1 MLACWSLS
9 RRLEQAAALVARS
22 GDLAGAVDAAT
33 AALEDSVARASFV
46 ARSLALECCVGPTIT
61 ERSID
66 RADAAGGLPAA
77 GSDATASTAGAA
89 EPEPSQ
95 ASHGGTAAS
104 SGRTGELGEYWRAE
118 ADATRQLDS
127 LRALSLEPGLEWLA
141 RPLVGL
147 RDALLARMAA
157 ADDAMRHPGARKDAA
172 PSSRSRTPART
183 PDDATSKP
191 ADGVAEPD
199 EDAGASPA
207 GSTGPSGYRLD
218 VLAGR
223 LRDAAE
229 DHRREVVAVPLA
241 QAALDRRRLVS
252 AALVGA
258 VLSPV
263 LMLAARRRGSAPPVR
278 PGGSLA
284 PVLAHASSCPGV
296 AEAPPPGA
304 TPDAPPVP
312 QPVGTTPPLE
322 ILLVED
328 NAMVRFS
335 MEMMLAELGHRVS
348 AAADAAEAMRLAEAN
363 PDVLVTDLGLPDLDG
378 LTLAKRLRAQSPG
391 LRVVIASGHPGSV
404 PGGIWLQKPFG
415 LDGLRRA
422 VEASG
427 APDA

>member
-22 GDLAGAVDAAT
+22 RDLAGAVDAAT
-33 AALEDSVARASFV
+33 AALQDSVARAGFA
-46 ARSLALECCVGPTIT
+46 ARAIALECCVRPTIA
-61 ERSID
+61 ERFTN
-66 RADAAGGLPAA
+66 RANAAGGLPSA
-77 GSDATASTAGAA
+77 GSDAVTSAAGAA
-89 EPEPSQ
+89 EPSQ
-95 ASHGGTAAS
+95 AASSGTAAS
-104 SGRTGELGEYWRAE
+104 SGRTGELSDYWRAE

-141 RPLVGL
+141 RPLAGL

-172 PSSRSRTPART
+172 ASLRDQIPPRT
-183 PDDATSKP
+183 PDDATARP
-191 ADGVAEPD
+191 ADGAVRP
-199 EDAGASPA
+199 DAGASLA
-207 GSTGPSGYRLD
+207 GSADPPGDSVD

-258 VLSPV
+258 VLSSV
-263 LMLAARRRGSAPPVR
+263 LMLAARRRGSATRVR
-278 PGGSLA
+278 PCGSPA
-284 PVLAHASSCPGV
+284 PILEPAPSCPDV
-296 AEAPPPGA
+296 AKTLPGA
-304 TPDAPPVP
+304 TPDAPPAP
-312 QPVGTTPPLE
+312 QPVGTAPGLR

-328 NAMVRFS
+328 NTTVRFS

-363 PDVLVTDLGLPDLDG
+363 PDVLVTDLGLPDVDG
-378 LTLAKRLRAQSPG
+378 LTLARRLRAQSPG
-391 LRVVIASGHPGSV
+391 LRVVIASGRPGSV
-404 PGGIWLQKPFG
+404 PGAVWLQKPFG
-415 LDGLRRA
+415 LDGLRQA
-422 VEASG
+422 VEASATPG
-427 APDA
+427 A